1 MLRLVIRGRVDGMSV
16 RRGIEWFGSAGVDVA
31 VGMDWEMEKSC
42 IGFFGENMGCVEFF
56 GMIG

>member
-42 IGFFGENMGCVEFF
+42 IGFFGE
-56 GMIG
+56 

>member
-31 VGMDWEMEKSC
+31 VGMGCEMEK
-42 IGFFGENMGCVEFF
+42 ITFWFFGE
-56 GMIG
+56 